1 MFASQGTALII
12 EIIIGISTILTGIA
26 AGIKWLVKHYL
37 SELKTN
43 GGSSM
48 RDEIKETKDQI
59 KEVKMRQD
67 EADQL
72 RREMNIK
79 LDKMY
84 MILLDYISN
93 KK

>member
-1 MFASQGTALII
+1 MSIQDWAGLTL
-12 EIIIGISTILTGIA
+12 TILSIVALVSG
-26 AGIKWLVKHYL
+26 GIKWLVKHYL

-48 RDEIKETKDQI
+48 RDEIKATNKEI
-59 KEVKMRQD
+59 KEVKDRQD

>member
-1 MFASQGTALII
+1 MNVPIESILALIASL
-12 EIIIGISTILTGIA
+12 ISIIA
-26 AGIKWLVKHYL
+26 ASAIGVKWLVKHYF

-48 RDEIKETKDQI
+48 RDEIKATQREINEMKC
-59 KEVKMRQD
+59 RQD

-72 RREMNIK
+72 RKEMNIK

-84 MILLDYISN
+84 MTLLDYVSN